1 MIRPALAVVLA
12 FVSFCA
18 SAGQACTEKTLQ
30 PADVRAALALALD
43 VKQALDREH
52 AHVAIVA
59 RVGRDLSRYGL
70 RYSHVGFAWRDH
82 PRGAWTMVE
91 ELNQC
96 GTANSA
102 LFDDGL
108 GNFFLDDM
116 FAYEA
121 KIVVPSPDAQRRIG
135 AFLATGAGGR
145 LHEAHYNLVAYPWS
159 TRYQNSNQW
168 VLETIAAALADRPIV
183 SRADAQAWLRTAGF
197 RPTTIHLSALERLG
211 GELTRANV
219 AFDDHPLDR
228 RMAGEIDL
236 VSAESVLDFVQ
247 RIDTGATV
255 RILAAETRLR

>member
-1 MIRPALAVVLA
+1 MIRLALAVVLA

-18 SAGQACTEKTLQ
+18 GAGQACTEKTLQ
-30 PADVRAALALALD
+30 PADVRAALSLALD
-43 VKQALDREH
+43 VTQELDRNH

-96 GTANSA
+96 GTASSA
-102 LFDDGL
+102 LFDDGF

-121 KIVVPSPDAQRRIG
+121 KIVIPSPDAQRRIG
-135 AFLATGAGGR
+135 ALLSAGAGGR

-159 TRYQNSNQW
+159 TKYQNSNQW
-168 VLETIAAALADRPIV
+168 VLETIAAALADWPIA
-183 SRADAQAWLRTAGF
+183 SRTDAQAWLRTAGF
-197 RPTTIHLSALERLG
+197 HPTTIHVSALERLG
-211 GELTRANV
+211 GQLTRANV

-228 RMAGEIDL
+228 RMAGDIDL
-236 VSAESVLDFVQ
+236 VSAESVLDFVH
-247 RIDTGATV
+247 RIDRGATSAV
-255 RILAAETRLR
+255 ISVAASQ